1 VKVRNEDPSLSRPE
15 TLLPLSVTSRTSPDS
30 TFFRKSEKTIS
41 PRGVWFCWKSW
52 KRRMTMRPITIHR
65 ARFL

>member
-1 VKVRNEDPSLSRPE
+1 MRPE
-15 TLLPLSVTSRTSPDS
+15 TLLPLRVTSRTSPDS
-30 TFFRKSEKTIS
+30 TFLRKSEKTIS
-41 PRGVWFCWKSW
+41 PRGDWFCWKSW